1 MAYNNNKGPQ
11 HSGDIQFEED
21 PDETQIDF
29 ADDNIKLKAGGI
41 NAFDINATRLSG
53 GVGMPLS
60 ASSFWGKFYG
70 DGSGIT
76 GLPAAA
82 VTAYNNYAQHRV
94 ITAGPSAGEI
104 DAETN
109 LTFDGTKLDVT
120 GHITASAGISG
131 SYLLADSLDVA
142 GHITSSAGISASYFM
157 GDGSGLTGISAT
169 ATPAGSNTQV
179 QYNNGGAFAGS
190 SNMTFNGTTLT
201 VAGLSNTGVT
211 VLGDNSADSTT
222 IAGAQI
228 VLSNLS
234 DALGSPEATTLVY
247 DGNSIK
253 SDEIDLKVWDL
264 KLVDYTGT
272 PANDQVAV
280 FNGSTKTV
288 DGSNS
293 LTFNG
298 TTLSITGEIT
308 ASTGMSASY
317 FMGDGSRLTGIVAGG
332 GGTPAGSNT
341 QIQFNNAGAFGAS
354 SNLTFGSNVL
364 TTQGLSVT
372 ANTTLGDASGDTVT
386 INAETITLANVPTG
400 TDNTVLIYDGANSRI
415 ATDEIDSRVFGS
427 DLVDKTGSP
436 NNDNIAV
443 FTDSDTIEGTNG
455 LTYTGQ
461 TLNVGTGTGEVN
473 INGGS
478 LRIQN
483 SAPPS
488 SNSDTGLAGEIR
500 WDANYIYVCTSSN
513 TWKRVALVGGW

>member
-11 HSGDIQFEED
+11 HSGDIQFEGD

-29 ADDNIKLKAGGI
+29 ENDNIKLKAGGK
-41 NAFDINATRLSG
+41 NALDINATRLSG

-70 DGSGIT
+70 DGAGIT
-76 GLPAAA
+76 G
-82 VTAYNNYAQHRV
+82 V
-94 ITAGPSAGEI
+94 G
-104 DAETN
+104 
-109 LTFDGTKLDVT
+109 GTP
-120 GHITASAGISG
+120 G
-131 SYLLADSLDVA
+131 
-142 GHITSSAGISASYFM
+142 
-157 GDGSGLTGISAT
+157 
-169 ATPAGSNTQV
+169 GSNTQV

-201 VAGLSNTGVT
+201 VAGFSNTGAT
-211 VLGDNSADSTT
+211 VLGNASDDSTT
-222 IAGAQI
+222 IAGASI
-228 VLSNLS
+228 VLSNL
-234 DALGSPEATTLVY
+234 AAVGGSSEDTVLVY
-247 DGNSIK
+247 DGNSIR
-253 SDEIDLKVWDL
+253 SDEIDSKVWEQ

-280 FNGSTKTV
+280 FNGSSKTV

-298 TTLSITGEIT
+298 TALDITGEIT

-317 FMGDGSRLTGIVAGG
+317 FMGDGSRLTGIAAGG

-341 QIQFNNAGAFGAS
+341 QIQFNNGGAFGAS

-372 ANTTLGDASGDTVT
+372 ANTTLGNESGDTVT
-386 INAETITLANVPTG
+386 INAETITLASVPTG

-443 FTDSDTIEGTNG
+443 FTDSDTIEDTNG

-461 TLNVGTGTGEVN
+461 TLNVGTGTGEVD

-478 LRIQN
+478 LRIRN

-500 WDANYIYVCTSSN
+500 WDTQYLYICTNTN

>member
-29 ADDNIKLKAGGI
+29 ANDNIKLKAGGI

-70 DGSGIT
+70 DGAGIT
-76 GLPAAA
+76 G
-82 VTAYNNYAQHRV
+82 V
-94 ITAGPSAGEI
+94 G
-104 DAETN
+104 
-109 LTFDGTKLDVT
+109 GTP
-120 GHITASAGISG
+120 G
-131 SYLLADSLDVA
+131 
-142 GHITSSAGISASYFM
+142 
-157 GDGSGLTGISAT
+157 
-169 ATPAGSNTQV
+169 GSNTQV

-288 DGSNS
+288 EGTNNFKFIDGLNPAVEV
-293 LTFNG
+293 
-298 TTLSITGEIT
+298 TGEIT

-317 FMGDGSRLTGIVAGG
+317 FMGDGSRLTGIAAGG

-341 QIQFNNAGAFGAS
+341 QIQFNNGGAFGAS

-372 ANTTLGDASGDTVT
+372 ANTTLGNESGDTVT
-386 INAETITLANVPTG
+386 INAETITLASVPTG

-461 TLNVGTGTGEVN
+461 TLNVGTGTGEVD

-478 LRIQN
+478 LRIRN

-488 SNSDTGLAGEIR
+488 SNSDTGQAGEIR
-500 WDANYIYVCTSSN
+500 WDTQYLYICTNTN